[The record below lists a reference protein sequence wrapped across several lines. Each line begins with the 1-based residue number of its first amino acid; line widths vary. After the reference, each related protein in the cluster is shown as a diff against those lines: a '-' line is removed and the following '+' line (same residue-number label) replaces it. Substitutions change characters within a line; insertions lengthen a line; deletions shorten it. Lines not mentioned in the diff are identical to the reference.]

1 MSDMLEG
8 STFRPQTN
16 QTKKYKEVKSVV
28 KGTWT
33 QKINKTEM
41 QNKQVAKKPLVVE
54 SKKKIKPDTYKYA
67 SLKLNSTQELKKIL
81 ELDDSF

>member
-33 QKINKTEM
+33 
-41 QNKQVAKKPLVVE
+41 
-54 SKKKIKPDTYKYA
+54 
-67 SLKLNSTQELKKIL
+67 
-81 ELDDSF
+81 